1 MLWWSRTSEG
11 KSASPSVPIN
21 AFMLPSCTSTVDSR
35 RSYETARGAVS
46 SSKGPRTMALS
57 FPNQTRF
64 YDAPRRAVQFW
75 GHDSTRE
82 AVFFVTED
90 ALKRVQPGMRLDE
103 RGLLGAFDA
112 NRELIHA
119 AAAKVYARG
128 RRGSYHLDST
138 DFQMVALLSAG
149 FDGGDGTNDRKHG

>member
-1 MLWWSRTSEG
+1 
-11 KSASPSVPIN
+11 
-21 AFMLPSCTSTVDSR
+21 
-35 RSYETARGAVS
+35 
-46 SSKGPRTMALS
+46 MALS

-103 RGLLGAFDA
+103 PGLLGAFDA

-149 FDGGDGTNDRKHG
+149 FDGGDGTTTETWARTFPERPKGRRLHANNIDPFPRQS